1 MKAILALAAFAT
13 LVACESVVP
22 TEAEKQCRE
31 RHGLMIGT
39 TEYKDCVAKLSKA
52 EPELRA
58 TK

>member
-1 MKAILALAAFAT
+1 MKAILALAAFAA

-22 TEAEKQCRE
+22 TAAEKECRE
-31 RHGLMIGT
+31 RHGLMIGS

-52 EPELRA
+52 EHELRV